1 MKRHDRPVRAFNTAL
16 RAEQIHALTDA
27 FDGNAILP
35 TLLAHKIYEVL
46 AEKYTLRS
54 KWAKNQSVERSPKP
68 RPRAG

>member
-1 MKRHDRPVRAFNTAL
+1 MTDLSELLTQHYGPNKSN
-16 RAEQIHALTDA
+16 ALTDA

-54 KWAKNQSVERSPKP
+54 KWAKNQSVESSPKP